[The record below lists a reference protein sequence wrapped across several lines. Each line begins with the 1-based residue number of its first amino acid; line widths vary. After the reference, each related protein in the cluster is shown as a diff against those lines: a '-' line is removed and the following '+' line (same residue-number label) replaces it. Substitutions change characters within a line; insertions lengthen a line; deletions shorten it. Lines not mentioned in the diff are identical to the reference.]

1 MMDGLTDSGAK
12 KPSIVQSAEVIKVTS
27 NDGKSFY
34 VNKDVLC
41 ISKRFQIMLSSGMQ
55 EQEQKVINLDLKTSV
70 VETCLKYLHYKLI
83 YRKVSF
89 QRPPFHINPEDA
101 LEVLKAAI
109 YLQC

>member
-1 MMDGLTDSGAK
+1 
-12 KPSIVQSAEVIKVTS
+12 
-27 NDGKSFY
+27 
-34 VNKDVLC
+34 
-41 ISKRFQIMLSSGMQ
+41 
-55 EQEQKVINLDLKTSV
+55 V

>member
-41 ISKRFQIMLSSGMQ
+41 ISKRF
-55 EQEQKVINLDLKTSV
+55 
-70 VETCLKYLHYKLI
+70 
-83 YRKVSF
+83 
-89 QRPPFHINPEDA
+89 
-101 LEVLKAAI
+101 
-109 YLQC
+109 